1 MSSTTSTNNVTLPF
15 ELLLN
20 EERIQ
25 NRVKELGHEIARDYR
40 GRSPVFI
47 GVLKGCVVFL
57 SDLIRNINI
66 PLEIEFIS
74 AASYR
79 RGTVQSKEVVL
90 GGASK
95 TELKGRNV
103 LIVEAI
109 IDSGRTINSILD
121 HIRTL
126 EPASI
131 EVVTLLDKPGSH
143 RQKVDI
149 RYKGF
154 SIGNEFVIGYGLD
167 NTQKYRNLPN
177 IGKVVDE
184 K

>member
-1 MSSTTSTNNVTLPF
+1 MSSTITAKPTTLPF

-20 EERIQ
+20 KERIQ
-25 NRVKELGHEIARDYR
+25 ARVAELGQAIAEDYR
-40 GRSPVFI
+40 GRSPIFI

-57 SDLIRNINI
+57 ADLIRQVNI

-79 RGTVQSKEVVL
+79 KGTVQSKEVVL
-90 GGASK
+90 GGASRAD
-95 TELKGRNV
+95 LKGRNV

-109 IDSGRTINSILD
+109 IDSGRTINSILE
-121 HIRTL
+121 HIRSL

-131 EVVTLLDKPGSH
+131 EIVTLLDKPGSH
-143 RQKVDI
+143 RQDVEIK
-149 RYKGF
+149 YKGF

-167 NTQKYRNLPN
+167 NTQKYRNLPY
-177 IGKVVDE
+177 IGKVVED